1 MEIPMDE
8 IHTPRISM
16 QINGHRFVT
25 AFRVDHPHGVEPTE
39 YAIFQT
45 DDAYIVSVAS
55 GSYPKM
61 GRLEAA
67 SDAEAVSDAHRA
79 VDDFHSVDHGDW
91 ERRAIFLR
99 T

>member
-1 MEIPMDE
+1 MEIPMGE
-8 IHTPRISM
+8 IHSPRITM

-25 AFRVDHPHGVEPTE
+25 AFRVDHPGGLEPTE
-39 YAIFQT
+39 YAVFKT
-45 DDAYIVSVAS
+45 DAYVVSVAS
-55 GSYPKM
+55 GSDPKT

-79 VDDFHSVDHGDW
+79 VDDFHSVDHRDW
-91 ERRAIFLR
+91 ERRAVFLQ

>member
-8 IHTPRISM
+8 IQTPRISM

-25 AFRVDHPHGVEPTE
+25 AFRVDHPHGMEPTE

-55 GSYPKM
+55 GGYPKM

-91 ERRAIFLR
+91 ERRAVPLH